1 MDTPLIGIIAAVA
14 AAVVGVGLAM
24 WLSMLHR
31 DPCPTPDWLKY
42 VETDQRFSPRR
53 PGSDFI
59 LGTGI
64 LPKWEGEYRGW
75 RIAHF
80 QDLESLTPADD
91 WVDSNESVP
100 IYTLTL
106 DIETELAPIAVVSNK
121 KSWCK
126 WVQRRIPEPLQS
138 VSVEGRDFQRKY
150 LVLAREPN
158 QARQIIDSAV
168 RAALLKL
175 PSACIHVDGKRM
187 VFNLL
192 VQRDVLSPM
201 ALHNLA
207 AGFAKLRPAYSRG
220 RIDVWSARVF
230 ALFYRNLDIVFDC
243 LILLAEHMGASP
255 SKAPYDGSHLAGNQ
269 TDQ

>member
-1 MDTPLIGIIAAVA
+1 MDTPLISIIAGVA

-24 WLSMLHR
+24 LVSRLHR

-42 VETDQRFSPRR
+42 VATDQRFNPRR

-64 LPKWEGEYRGW
+64 LPEWEGEYRGW

-80 QDLESLTPADD
+80 HNPESLTLADD
-91 WVDSNESVP
+91 WADNSESVP
-100 IYTLTL
+100 VYTLTL
-106 DIETELAPIAVVSNK
+106 DMKTEQAPIAVVSNNE
-121 KSWCK
+121 SWCK

-138 VSVEGRDFQRKY
+138 VNVEGRDFQRKY
-150 LVLAREPN
+150 VVLARDPD
-158 QARQIIDSAV
+158 QAGQIIDITM

-175 PSACIHVDGKRM
+175 PNACIHVDGKRIF
-187 VFNLL
+187 FNLL
-192 VQRDVLSPM
+192 VQPNVLTPIT
-201 ALHNLA
+201 LQNLA
-207 AGFAKLRPAYSRG
+207 EGFAKLRPAYCRG
-220 RIDVWSARVF
+220 RVDVWSARVF

-255 SKAPYDGSHLAGNQ
+255 SRPYGNRLVGNQ